1 MCWYILAINHEDEIS
16 IYSRGGEKHNHE
28 FLPYTTQPF
37 CLRGTIQCKQQQQKT
52 REKFLF
58 PDSCFSLKKVTNNE
72 GTQGIHKPVQLKHVD
87 K

>member
-28 FLPYTTQPF
+28 FLPYTAQPV
-37 CLRGTIQCKQQQQKT
+37 CLCGTIQCKQQNNLRKPHIQILV
-52 REKFLF
+52 F
-58 PDSCFSLKKVTNNE
+58 LKKYIVTKKELKECTNLL
-72 GTQGIHKPVQLKHVD
+72 QLKHVD